1 MVLTNNGD
9 DNAVDVTLLTMLA
22 FLSES
27 NEFNKDVARVSGRP
41 CTAFYYDKAIPLRVT
56 SVNN

>member
-9 DNAVDVTLLTMLA
+9 GNVVEFTLLTMLA
-22 FLSES
+22 FLSEI
-27 NEFNKDVARVSGRP
+27 NEFNIGVARVSGRP